1 MKEKTLK
8 ELRADFLKQMDS
20 YVRFRIADE
29 IATELWVLI
38 FPDEAN
44 EDEILYI
51 ADDDELWTDCCVLF
65 GKLVKR
71 YER

>member
-1 MKEKTLK
+1 MEEKTLK
-8 ELRADFLKQMDS
+8 ELRADFLKQMDY
-20 YVRFRIADE
+20 YVRFHIADE
-29 IATELWVLI
+29 IAIELWVLI
-38 FPDEAN
+38 FPDEAS

-51 ADDDELWTDCCVLF
+51 ADDNELWTDCCVLF